1 MAIYQ
6 LFGSLVLALIWTY
19 KETHSSFFFLI
30 KNFLNREV
38 KMSFSHEKQVDVI
51 KIPSGKIGLVEAK
64 KGENLSGN
72 QFGKVVECMNFQDE
86 IAFINNGGQKGKQL
100 SFLTAGT
107 YRINTEY
114 FSVEIADEI
123 RINEDAIGLVRARSG
138 QPRFRQH
145 FGKVVE
151 CNDFQDAQAFIN
163 NGGQEGKQLAILTS
177 NIYSINT
184 WIFEITIGSITKIP
198 WDEIGLVFANDGT
211 DIPLPRKLGKIVEC
225 KNFEDA
231 QAFIDNGGESGKQ
244 LAILREGKKYQ
255 INTELFTV
263 ITSANAEQYGLKPKQ
278 LKYYKVEQDSIGIV
292 RTTEG
297 RTDLLRMFG
306 PRIEGHD
313 NFQSPQ
319 KFIDAGGY
327 KGLQE
332 EVLLEAEYSLNPW
345 FVRVEQA
352 PLVEIPP
359 HCIGILSE
367 TFPETIDHKS
377 VNNAITI
384 KPPGKHP
391 INTAIQ
397 KVYIVPTNTI
407 RVRWWDRSKNT
418 PLDYPPLIIRTNE
431 ESYLLNLILE
441 FTIQKD
447 STYDSTYEFIKAVAG
462 NLNELRV
469 VSHEYLISTFVEG
482 NLEDIVIDIYR
493 CEISKH
499 NHEELK
505 TNEIQDKIKQQAK
518 SKMMERCKPY
528 YISIEEN
535 KESMSFF
542 FSRDREEM

>member
-1 MAIYQ
+1 
-6 LFGSLVLALIWTY
+6 
-19 KETHSSFFFLI
+19 
-30 KNFLNREV
+30 
-38 KMSFSHEKQVDVI
+38 MSFDIIE
-51 KIPSGKIGLVEAK
+51 IPSGKIGLVEAK
-64 KGENLSGN
+64 KGGKPAFSGR
-72 QFGKVVECMNFQDE
+72 FGRVVECQNFQDE

-100 SFLTAGT
+100 SFLTAAT
-107 YRINTEY
+107 YHINTEY
-114 FSVEIADEI
+114 FSVEIVDEI
-123 RINEDAIGLVRARSG
+123 CINEDQIGIVKAKYGRHLLLAQHFGNFVECNNFQDAQAFIENGGQQGKQLVILTSNTYSINTWIFEVTIGSITKIPLGEIGLVIANDGQVMPNHRKLGRS
-138 QPRFRQH
+138 
-145 FGKVVE
+145 VE
-151 CNDFQDAQAFIN
+151 CNNFQDAQAFIN
-163 NGGQEGKQLAILTS
+163 NGG
-177 NIYSINT
+177 
-184 WIFEITIGSITKIP
+184 
-198 WDEIGLVFANDGT
+198 
-211 DIPLPRKLGKIVEC
+211 EC
-225 KNFEDA
+225 
-231 QAFIDNGGESGKQ
+231 GPQ
-244 LAILREGKKYQ
+244 LAILRDGKKYQ

-263 ITSANAEQYGLKPKQ
+263 ITSTSANLEQYGLTSEQ
-278 LKYYKVEQDSIGIV
+278 LKRYKVKEDSIGIV
-292 RTTEG
+292 TTTEG
-297 RTDLLRMFG
+297 KTGRLYGTI
-306 PRIEGHD
+306 IEGHS
-313 NFQSPQ
+313 NFQEPQ
-319 KFIDAGGY
+319 KFIDGGGY

-332 EVLLEAEYSLNPW
+332 EFLPEAEYSLNPW
-345 FVRVEQA
+345 FVRVEQV
-352 PLVEIPP
+352 PFVEIPV
-359 HCIGILSE
+359 HCIGILLNV
-367 TFPETIDHKS
+367 FPERIGHELE
-377 VNNAITI
+377 NNAITI
-384 KPPGKHP
+384 KPPRKYP

-397 KVYIVPTNTI
+397 KVYIVPMNTI
-407 RVRWWDRSKNT
+407 RVRWWYRSKNT